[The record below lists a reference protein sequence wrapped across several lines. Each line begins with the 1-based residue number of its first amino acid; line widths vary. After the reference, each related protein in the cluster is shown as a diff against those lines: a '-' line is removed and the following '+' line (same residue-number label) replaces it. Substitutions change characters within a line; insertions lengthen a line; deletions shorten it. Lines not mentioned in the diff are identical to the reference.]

1 MWGLL
6 KKADIEQAKQAL
18 KLRHAE
24 TLRRH
29 AEESQHLD
37 VNRLELE
44 TLHCLVDIFVQKYAK
59 PTAKPT
65 IVSPA
70 PVAAAVSPAPVA
82 VTVSHAPVAA
92 SASHQNVGAKTS
104 HEARHQSHRRDQ
116 HNKDQHQTVFATFVR
131 AASRH

>member
-70 PVAAAVSPAPVA
+70 PVAVA
-82 VTVSHAPVAA
+82 VSHAPVAA
-92 SASHQNVGAKTS
+92 SVSHQNVGAKTS
-104 HEARHQSHRRDQ
+104 HEARHQPHRRDQ

-131 AASRH
+131 AATRH